1 MFGKLPKTE
10 ENMKKRYKSFVA
22 LAFTVITLC
31 GCTKSNKAIIRM
43 QKLEEGVS
51 SPTTEAELKEAI
63 EKYENRIADMQLAT
77 SQVGIWYKMLAVRYL
92 DAKPK
97 PMYGEALK
105 YFQKAIQIYPENQN
119 LYYYVGICAGYMAKA
134 SLDYGATGERTTTE
148 KYNYLKLSESAFLR
162 AIELEPKYG
171 RALYGLGV
179 LYVFD
184 LDQSEKAIPHLE
196 KLLSFDTRNFDAMF
210 VLARAYYVQGDYEKA
225 ASLYDK
231 IASQTK
237 SEQKKQEALSNK
249 KIVLDASYSK

>member
-1 MFGKLPKTE
+1 
-10 ENMKKRYKSFVA
+10 MKNAHKSFLVICITA
-22 LAFTVITLC
+22 LTFF

-43 QKLEEGVS
+43 QKIEEGVS

-63 EKYENRIADMQLAT
+63 AKYQQRVADNQIAD

-92 DAKPK
+92 DAKQ
-97 PMYGEALK
+97 YGNALQ
-105 YFQKAIQIYPENQN
+105 YFQKALQIYPANQN
-119 LYYYVGICAGYMAKA
+119 LFYYVGLCAGYMAKA
-134 SLDYGATGERTTTE
+134 SLDYGATGASTTTE
-148 KYNYLKLSESAFLR
+148 KYNYLKLAESAYLR

-171 RALYGLGV
+171 RALYGLGI
-179 LYVFD
+179 LYVFE

-210 VLARAYYVQGDYEKA
+210 VLARAYYIQGDYEKS

>member
-1 MFGKLPKTE
+1 
-10 ENMKKRYKSFVA
+10 MKKTKNIIVIF
-22 LAFTVITLC
+22 LTVLSLS

-119 LYYYVGICAGYMAKA
+119 LYYYVGVCAGYMAKA
-134 SLDYGATGERTTTE
+134 SLDYEAKGEKTTAE
-148 KYNYLKLSESAFLR
+148 KYNYLKLAESAFLR

-196 KLLSFDTRNFDAMF
+196 KLISFDTRNFDAMF
-210 VLARAYYVQGDYEKA
+210 VLARAYYVQKDYDKA
-225 ASLYDK
+225 VNLYDK

-237 SEQKKQEALSNK
+237 SDEKKQEALANK
-249 KIVLDASYSK
+249 TKILESR